1 MSPFWKANGCT
12 PAESDE
18 DEDEEGEG
26 VGEVEVEGEFEH
38 PPTHAMKHIELNP
51 TARGLSQFVIRA
63 PNCALDRAR

>member
-18 DEDEEGEG
+18 DEYKDEE
-26 VGEVEVEGEFEH
+26 GEVEVEVEGGFEH
-38 PPTHAMKHIELNP
+38 PPTHAMRHIELNP
-51 TARGLSQFVIRA
+51 KARDLSQFVIRT

>member
-18 DEDEEGEG
+18 DAE
-26 VGEVEVEGEFEH
+26 VEVEVEGGFEH
-38 PPTHAMKHIELNP
+38 PPTHAKKHIELNATTRDP
-51 TARGLSQFVIRA
+51 SQFVIRA